1 MNYLLLLFLAITT
14 ACSFKSPDGSGKGQV
29 RTVDE
34 LKPEELKRIDS
45 DGDMIS
51 NYDEKMNGTDPFVA
65 DIPKV
70 DVSFLQDYAIE
81 VVFEDESTFKID
93 TVVARDN
100 PNFKYRVGDLFLK
113 ANSLNNASKLGRFS
127 GVSWGEIKQEDFSW
141 VKYPNTDKEYY
152 HSKVLEYIKSNG
164 KKIKTLT
171 IELENT
177 LRLQES
183 PYFPSIEGLEVNFY
197 YYSHSKESH
206 VLVHT
211 EKIEKTFQSGVRE
224 NFSVTIEN
232 PPLELFED
240 SYLRRGEFI
249 ISEVKDFYCPDR
261 KIKNSQIL
269 ASVKNKSIPVYVSTP
284 YKNEI
289 NYVALNEGGEKFIT
303 IMQKLYS
310 DKFKVLDEKLTQVE
324 QFTNNLPD
332 FKYLHE
338 VKENDKDGNW
348 YVMTNKIKDHYLK
361 QTFSTSDSIT
371 LSYITGKDLAAQK
384 NETFFSLTE
393 KVDSGENFNKYPL
406 GNVTKNSILDV
417 SVYING
423 LNGIRLNE
431 KFQQFSFAPR
441 CGSGNCSGA
450 NWSVHAE
457 YMINSFA
464 KFSEPYRFD
473 ELADIGDKI
482 KVLINNTELD
492 LAELVKQNQA
502 SVMLK
507 EDEVGQYLHVQ
518 LTGLDKM
525 ETIVNGSENIAF
537 LLISPVKKGTT
548 GVGVQINKM
557 GGHNID
563 FVFHAGMVAF
573 NEAMKLNLPIAVTSW
588 KFDEWQKKV
597 PWGQRGPNGWVPT
610 RGEKQKYF
618 EGLVVDVVSTIT
630 NNFN

>member
-1 MNYLLLLFLAITT
+1 MNYLLLLLLALST
-14 ACSFKSPDGSGKGQV
+14 ACSFKSPEGKGNPQT
-29 RTVDE
+29 RSVDE
-34 LKPEELKRIDS
+34 LKPEELKKIDS

-70 DVSFLQDYAIE
+70 DVSFLQDYSIE
-81 VVFEDESTFKID
+81 VVFEDETTFKID

-113 ANSLNNASKLGRFS
+113 ANSLNNAAKLGRFS

-152 HSKVLEYIKSNG
+152 HSKVMEFVKNKG
-164 KKIKTLT
+164 KKIKSLTL
-171 IELENT
+171 ELENT

-183 PYFPSIEGLEVNFY
+183 PYFPSIDALEVNFY
-197 YYSHSKESH
+197 YYSHSKESY

-224 NFSVTIEN
+224 NFAVTIEN

-249 ISEVKDFYCPDR
+249 ISEVKDFNCPDR
-261 KIKNSQIL
+261 KIKNSQLL

-310 DKFKVLDEKLTQVE
+310 DKFAVVDEKLTQVE
-324 QFTNNLPD
+324 QFANNLPD
-332 FKYLHE
+332 FKYLYE

-348 YVMTNKIKDHYLK
+348 YVMTNRIKEHYLK
-361 QTFSTSDSIT
+361 QNFSTSDSIT
-371 LSYITGKDLAAQK
+371 LSYITGKDLSAQRS
-384 NETFFSLTE
+384 ETFFSLTE

-406 GNVTKNSILDV
+406 GNVTKNSSVDV

-431 KFQQFSFAPR
+431 KFQQFFFAPQ
-441 CGSGNCSGA
+441 CGRGNCTGA

-457 YMINSFA
+457 YMINSFK
-464 KFSEPYRFD
+464 KFSEPFRFD
-473 ELADIGDKI
+473 ELAEIGDKI

-492 LAELVKQNQA
+492 LAEQVKQNLA
-502 SVMLK
+502 SVQLK
-507 EDEVGQYLHVQ
+507 EDEVGQYLHIQ
-518 LTGLDKM
+518 LTGLDKI
-525 ETIVNGSENIAF
+525 EAVVNGSENTAF
-537 LLISPVKKGTT
+537 LVISPFKKGAT

-573 NEAMKLNLPIAVTSW
+573 NEAMKLKLPIAVTSW

-597 PWGQRGPNGWVPT
+597 PWGQRAPNGWIPT
-610 RGEKQKYF
+610 RGEKQRYH

>member
-1 MNYLLLLFLAITT
+1 MNYLLLFFLAITT
-14 ACSFKSPDGSGKGQV
+14 ACSFKSPDGGGKGQV
-29 RTVDE
+29 RSVDE

-81 VVFEDESTFKID
+81 VIFEDESTFKID

-113 ANSLNNASKLGRFS
+113 ANSLNNAAKLGRFS

-152 HSKVLEYIKSNG
+152 HSKVLEYIKNKG
-164 KKIKTLT
+164 KKIKSLT

-224 NFSVTIEN
+224 NFAVKIEN

-348 YVMTNKIKDHYLK
+348 YVMTNRIKDHYLK

-406 GNVTKNSILDV
+406 GNVTKNSSVDV
-417 SVYING
+417 SIYING
-423 LNGIRLNE
+423 LNGIRLYE
-431 KFQQFSFAPR
+431 KFQQFFFAPR
-441 CGSGNCSGA
+441 CGSGNCTGA

-473 ELADIGDKI
+473 ELAEIGDKI

-507 EDEVGQYLHVQ
+507 EDDVGQYLHVQ
-518 LTGLDKM
+518 LTGLDKI
-525 ETIVNGSENIAF
+525 ETIVNGSENTAF
-537 LLISPVKKGTT
+537 LVISPVKKGTT

-588 KFDEWQKKV
+588 NFDEWQKKV
-597 PWGQRGPNGWVPT
+597 PWGQRAPNGWVPT